1 TPPRC
6 SAAAFRLGRRMTG
19 RSTGQLEPCIKS
31 SVSLPPDLSAQVVIT
46 CCAATPRSSAS
57 DFLLYRLCV
66 WANFG
71 SWELL
76 WCGKI
81 TGGHKRR
88 QIAGPSHLEDDQN
101 IRSRRLGCER
111 CWSSNRGNHAQWAT
125 NPASESY
132 LPTGNSDWFS
142 GFAIV
147 TLSHM

>member
-1 TPPRC
+1 MKMGTPQSDALYGAGGSRHAAVLTRFGFWTPPRC

-76 WCGKI
+76 ECGKI
-81 TGGHKRR
+81 TAAPTRR
-88 QIAGPSHLEDDQN
+88 PIARPSPL
-101 IRSRRLGCER
+101 
-111 CWSSNRGNHAQWAT
+111 A
-125 NPASESY
+125 PY
-132 LPTGNSDWFS
+132 P
-142 GFAIV
+142 
-147 TLSHM
+147 